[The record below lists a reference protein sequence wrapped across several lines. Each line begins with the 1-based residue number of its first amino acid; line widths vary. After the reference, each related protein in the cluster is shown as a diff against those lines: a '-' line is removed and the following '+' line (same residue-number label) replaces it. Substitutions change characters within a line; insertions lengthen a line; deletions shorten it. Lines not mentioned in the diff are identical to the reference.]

1 MSLSTTFDRFSIAL
15 VFRNIGFHAII
26 PQQFSRCTR
35 IKAAIGIEKGTFV
48 VQPTA
53 FHITEGILEFLF
65 ELMAVVVIT
74 SNDASCGNN
83 IPLCICY
90 W

>member
-1 MSLSTTFDRFSIAL
+1 MPLSPTFDRFSIAL
-15 VFRNIGFHAII
+15 VFWNIGFHAII

-35 IKAAIGIEKGTFV
+35 IKAAIGIEKGTLI
-48 VQPTA
+48 VQSTA
-53 FHITEGILEFLF
+53 FHIPEGMLELLF
-65 ELMAVVVIT
+65 ELIAIVMVA
-74 SNDASCGNN
+74 SNDTSRGNN